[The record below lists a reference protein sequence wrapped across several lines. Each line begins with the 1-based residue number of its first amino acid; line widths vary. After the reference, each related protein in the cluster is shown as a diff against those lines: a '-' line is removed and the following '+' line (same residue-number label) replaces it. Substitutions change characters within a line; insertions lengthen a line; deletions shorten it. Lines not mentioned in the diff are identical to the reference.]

1 MMDGKLTVDVSEEE
15 RKMMVKVTS
24 SNSFCK

>member
-15 RKMMVKVTS
+15 GKIMVKVTS

>member
-15 RKMMVKVTS
+15 EKMMVKVTS